1 MFRILST
8 WFMDNPL
15 ESVFIVLKYVHFFY
29 RKHNF
34 FISFHFRWKGIVIVG
49 GDGTFYEVLNGI
61 FARPDWQD
69 VLKQLPLGVIPSGTG
84 NGLSR

>member
-1 MFRILST
+1 MSARLYILPTYISG
-8 WFMDNPL
+8 N
-15 ESVFIVLKYVHFFY
+15 
-29 RKHNF
+29 NF
-34 FISFHFRWKGIVIVG
+34 FSSPHFRWKGIVTLG

-69 VLKQLPLGVIPSGTG
+69 ILKQVPLGIIPAGSG

>member
-1 MFRILST
+1 MEHFNKYKPIISEGMVCVLTITSGNNLIFFLS
-8 WFMDNPL
+8 
-15 ESVFIVLKYVHFFY
+15 S
-29 RKHNF
+29 
-34 FISFHFRWKGIVIVG
+34 HFRWKGIVTLG

-69 VLKQLPLGVIPSGTG
+69 ILKQVPLGIIPAGSG